1 MSEQELHAH
10 GKQEVAHGESTRPG
24 QTYVPQVDIYES
36 SQSLWL
42 WVDMPG
48 VTEQNID
55 VQVANNVLSIEGRVS
70 VAAYAELTPLYTEY
84 NVGNYA
90 RQFTLSQT
98 IDTDKIAAHMR
109 DGVLELEL
117 PKADHAQPRRIAV
130 SAH

>member
-1 MSEQELHAH
+1 MSEQDFQAQ
-10 GKQEVAHGESTRPG
+10 GKQEVAQGEHTRAG
-24 QTYVPQVDIYES
+24 RTYVPEVDIYES
-36 SQSLWL
+36 PQSLWL

-70 VAAYAELTPLYTEY
+70 VTEYAALNPLYTEY

-90 RQFTLSQT
+90 RQFTLANT
-98 IDTDKIAAHMR
+98 IDTEKIAARMR

-130 SAH
+130 TAH

>member
-1 MSEQELHAH
+1 MSEQELHAQ
-10 GKQEVAHGESTRPG
+10 GKQEVAQGEHTRPG
-24 QTYVPQVDIYES
+24 RTYVPQVDIYES
-36 SQSLWL
+36 LQSLWL

-55 VQVANNVLSIEGRVS
+55 VRVANNVLSIEGRVS
-70 VAAYAELTPLYTEY
+70 VTEYAALTPLYTED

-90 RQFTLSQT
+90 RQFTLSNT
-98 IDTDKIAAHMR
+98 IDTGKIAARMR

-130 SAH
+130 TAH